1 MVKWGAQWRARCSSG
16 YTQWGGHVAAARR
29 AAGVYG
35 GVVCVSSA
43 PSPRIY
49 YPNHPLYHVFYSLV
63 VISFRP
69 EFYSSTMVDPGLH
82 T

>member
-1 MVKWGAQWRARCSSG
+1 MEFKWGAQWRARCSSG
-16 YTQWGGHVAAARR
+16 YTVGGARGCR
-29 AAGVYG
+29 APRGG

-49 YPNHPLYHVFYSLV
+49 YPNHPLYHALYSLV